1 MKYYHIAILS
11 GLLLAASGAE
21 AGKASRWDK
30 AVKCADKKMQQK
42 YYVAAADKYEH
53 ILAAPCSRDTAWRDS
68 VYSVKVKLAACYM
81 KMGNSIKAESVYGEI
96 VKAGKAG
103 AQTTFDYART
113 LQSNSKYAEAKEQF
127 EKVANDPALK
137 GKMAME
143 FAEVSDKGLHNNH
156 KNTFHIER
164 TAFNTNATEYAPA
177 YYKKGLAFTSN
188 RAERGQASE
197 RIMWN
202 KEPFT
207 DIYTVQEDGKGDLNI
222 IDKLPGAINSKLN
235 DGTATFNAAY
245 DEIFF
250 TRNNKKNK
258 KHDQLQILH
267 STFNGSEW
275 STPELLNFEMEG
287 ANYAH
292 PSLSPD
298 GSMLY
303 FSSDMQGSGQGGMD
317 LYYARRNGSIWETPI
332 NLGPQINTSGNE
344 LFPFMAGD
352 SILFFT
358 SDGWPGYGG
367 LDVFHARLEGAKFG
381 KVHNMGIN
389 FNSAKDDLSIIV
401 DSKNR
406 IGYFASNRDG
416 DDDIFSFSFPAPA
429 KEEKK
434 EEPLYSAT
442 LIDASTHD
450 PITNAR
456 VEVADPRSPGEGAF
470 YYTNDKG
477 VMYYDKKVKPTDV
490 VRVGKDDYQTQTISG
505 ASITDKGTVDVNM
518 VAEKRVKEDVHH
530 PYTAILY
537 YDLNTSNLGTAS
549 RDTLREVVERMKD
562 PKNVVYVSGYADQ
575 HGSDTYNNGL
585 SLRRVKEVVDYLA
598 AQGISTLRIRSAY
611 FGTVKLSQECMKDK
625 NCVEE
630 TNRRNR
636 RVEIKIASEQ

>member
-1 MKYYHIAILS
+1 MKYYHIATLS
-11 GLLLAASGAE
+11 CLLLTATGAE
-21 AGKASRWDK
+21 ASKASRWEK
-30 AVKCADKKMQQK
+30 AVKCADKKAQQK
-42 YYVAAADKYEH
+42 YYVAAAEKYER

-68 VYSVKVKLAACYM
+68 LYSVKVKLAGCYM
-81 KMGNSIKAESVYGEI
+81 KMGNSIKAESTYSEVI
-96 VKAGKAG
+96 KAGKANG
-103 AQTTFDYART
+103 QVTFDYARA
-113 LQSNSKYAEAKEQF
+113 LEANSKYAEAKEQF
-127 EKVANDPALK
+127 EKAANDPTLK
-137 GKMAME
+137 GKMAAE
-143 FAEVSDKGLHNNH
+143 FAEVAEKGTHNTH

-164 TAFNTNATEYAPA
+164 TPFNTNATEYAPA

-207 DIYTVQEDGKGDLNI
+207 DIYTVQEDGKGDLNV
-222 IDKLPGAINSKLN
+222 IDKLPGSINSRLN
-235 DGTATFNAAY
+235 DGAATFNAAY
-245 DEIFF
+245 DEVFF

-267 STFNGSEW
+267 STYNGSEW
-275 STPELLNFEMEG
+275 SSPELLNFEMEG

-298 GSMLY
+298 GSTLY
-303 FSSDMQGSGQGGMD
+303 FSSDVQGSGQGGMD
-317 LYYARRNGSIWETPI
+317 LYYARRNGSIWESPI
-332 NLGPQINTSGNE
+332 NLGTQVNTSGNE
-344 LFPFMAGD
+344 LFPYLAAD
-352 SILFFT
+352 SVLFFT

-367 LDVFHARLEGAKFG
+367 LDVFHARMEGAKFG

-406 IGYFASNRDG
+406 MGYFASNRDG
-416 DDDIFSFSFPAPA
+416 DDDIFSFSLPAP

-442 LIDASTHD
+442 LVDAATRQ
-450 PITNAR
+450 PIGNAR

-470 YYTNDKG
+470 YYTNEKG
-477 VMYYDKKVKPTDV
+477 VMYYDKKVKTTDV
-490 VRVGKDDYQTQTISG
+490 VRVGKDDYQTQIISG
-505 ASITDKGTVDVNM
+505 ASISDKGTVEVPM
-518 VAEKRVKEDVHH
+518 VAEKRVKEDVNH
-530 PYTAILY
+530 PYTTILY
-537 YDLNTSNLGTAS
+537 YELNTSNLGTAS
-549 RDTLREVVERMKD
+549 KDTLHSVLQKMKED
-562 PKNVVYVSGYADQ
+562 PNNVVYISGYADQ

-598 AQGISTLRIRSAY
+598 AQGISTIRIRSAY
-611 FGTVKLSQECMKDK
+611 FGAVKLSKDCLTDAK
-625 NCVEE
+625 CVEE

-636 RVEIKIASEQ
+636 RVEIKVANQ